1 MHPCVS
7 RVTPRVLPQCRV
19 QTPGQVSQRDTE
31 GWQHSGVAP
40 CLRQLMA
47 AHGLMDCTACL
58 AVVRSGALAVEYRR
72 LAAIECGVVIRVI
85 NSDEAHHRR
94 RSGRYLMRSAS
105 AAGAPLDREWA
116 RSVVVVVVLVVL
128 MLRYR
133 AHALVDLGGVEQIVL
148 RQ

>member
-1 MHPCVS
+1 
-7 RVTPRVLPQCRV
+7 
-19 QTPGQVSQRDTE
+19 
-31 GWQHSGVAP
+31 
-40 CLRQLMA
+40 MA

-72 LAAIECGVVIRVI
+72 LAAIECGFVIRVI

-94 RSGRYLMRSAS
+94 RPGRRLMRSVS

-116 RSVVVVVVLVVL
+116 RSVVVVIVVVLVVL

>member
-1 MHPCVS
+1 MVFCPVVS
-7 RVTPRVLPQCRV
+7 DDSIGWPPLPRYGSILFEPKGIRQLP
-19 QTPGQVSQRDTE
+19 
-31 GWQHSGVAP
+31 GVAP

-94 RSGRYLMRSAS
+94 RPGRCLMRSAS

-116 RSVVVVVVLVVL
+116 RSVVVVVVVVL